1 MQERSKMDADAIV
14 KRMDHEKGKSFDRW
28 MASAATR
35 ALISIM
41 PPSEHTEMILRAAF
55 EAGHGAGQGAAIGE
69 VMTTIIDGMKKPPLV

>member
-1 MQERSKMDADAIV
+1 MEMDAEIIS
-14 KRMDHEKGKSFDRW
+14 KRMEQDKGKSFDRW
-28 MASAATR
+28 MASAGTR

-69 VMTTIIDGMKKPPLV
+69 VMMTIIDGMKKPPLV